1 MDAEEKLANI
11 LINRVLSVRKMCEGE
26 MKLIICNEEGRFK
39 KQYLV
44 YSEEEQSVQ
53 NGQQD
58 PCDDSKNV
66 CHSQSC
72 KIQYEILLSLTNI

>member
-1 MDAEEKLANI
+1 
-11 LINRVLSVRKMCEGE
+11 MCEGE
-26 MKLIICNEEGRFK
+26 MKLLICNDESRFK

-53 NGQQD
+53 NGLQD

-72 KIQYEILLSLTNI
+72 KIQYEILLSLTSI